1 MDNVLKM
8 DGPYDYAALTILLL
22 AIILN
27 STLNGGVLLAF
38 CTHRILQDRRF
49 GILISLALADLLKII
64 PLILEIQT
72 LFDIGN
78 ASVRFESCLIVSTV
92 GLYLICVT
100 ILHLLSESINRL
112 IAIARPLRYKD
123 IFTIKTFISLMVLV
137 WLLPAIGIILTHAV
151 YKKPGDWMPSFR
163 VLMFNCDSTNLAM
176 LGAKNLS
183 AFKSR
188 LVSDGPEDRKE
199 LLPISLSI
207 ETYSGVV
214 TVIYFII
221 PLVMMLLCYSVIFK
235 ISLKHIRQIKKME
248 RNMRRLY
255 HRLSKSRDNQFLGSN
270 AGISTTGSVSTTETV
285 LSPVQLNESKIS
297 SEKQFDREQRSV
309 SSSGRNSASANSD
322 DMILRDYSS
331 VKEHSAEFFN
341 SVNADNP
348 TEAAK
353 KRESVVQNEPP
364 SARLMGDKNYCLQK
378 SGKEEANTA
387 TRKQS
392 TVSFANISCS
402 IRRNSINVKPK
413 RKRSNII
420 VPQDL
425 NANNKDVDKQHIVG
439 ASLNDDRVDPRKSV
453 SPMKANDVMSRGYED
468 LLENDIWYTNK
479 VKGNFDGRMEDGDVQ
494 VEGFPRSYSKE
505 KTSIPLTLD
514 ADVYEIENIGDY
526 FDKHDEVFVADY
538 LNDPQ
543 MNSRKINFQN
553 HSRDSFDEKS
563 EKKRGLWPKLWQKV
577 SLSNDNSKDGIP
589 SEASFLKII
598 EDLERKSKPSP
609 KTFRTSARR
618 VMRFSML
625 ISSHQ
630 RQKIEEDY
638 GLDVRPTRDEVDQLE
653 TLISYAERG
662 SISKRTNEHVDTRAF
677 ENTTT
682 PNDAISLDL
691 FGVMTGFPVLEAWA
705 QSLKEK
711 SETPSPSNSFV
722 RFYRVIRGEMRNRKQ
737 EGKLVKTLG
746 GLFLAWII
754 FYVPILTFTWQRL
767 GNWPV
772 GAGKDFGLGRLL
784 ISWALLSSALNP
796 IIYCLRIP
804 EFKKAFD
811 KMKKVVKE
819 YFACKL

>member
-1 MDNVLKM
+1 M

-27 STLNGGVLLAF
+27 SALNGGVLLAF

-72 LFDIGN
+72 LFNIGN

-100 ILHLLSESINRL
+100 ILHLLLESINRL

-137 WLLPAIGIILTHAV
+137 WFLPAIGIILTHAV

-163 VLMFNCDSTNLAM
+163 VLMFNCDSTHLAM

-183 AFKSR
+183 GLKSK
-188 LVSDGPEDRKE
+188 LVSDGPEDREE

-221 PLVMMLLCYSVIFK
+221 PLIMMLLCYSVIFK
-235 ISLKHIRQIKKME
+235 ISLKHIRQIKNME

-255 HRLSKSRDNQFLGSN
+255 HRLSKSRDNQFFGSN

-285 LSPVQLNESKIS
+285 LSPVQFTESQIS
-297 SEKQFDREQRSV
+297 SNCENLFEREQISV
-309 SSSGRNSASANSD
+309 SSSGGNSASAKSD

-348 TEAAK
+348 TGAAK
-353 KRESVVQNEPP
+353 MKGSVVQNEPP
-364 SARLMGDKNYCLQK
+364 SVRLMGDKNYCLQK
-378 SGKEEANTA
+378 SGKEEVNTA
-387 TRKQS
+387 NRKQS
-392 TVSFANISCS
+392 TVSFANISCN
-402 IRRNSINVKPK
+402 IRKNSINVKPK

-420 VPQDL
+420 APQDL
-425 NANNKDVDKQHIVG
+425 NANNKDVDGQHIVG
-439 ASLNDDRVDPRKSV
+439 ASLNNDRVDPRKTV
-453 SPMKANDVMSRGYED
+453 SPIKAENVMSKGYED

-479 VKGNFDGRMEDGDVQ
+479 VKGDFEEKTEDGDAQ
-494 VEGFPRSYSKE
+494 VGGFPQSYSRE
-505 KTSIPLTLD
+505 KISIPLTLD
-514 ADVYEIENIGDY
+514 ADVYEIESIGDY
-526 FDKHDEVFVADY
+526 FDKHDEVFDADY
-538 LNDPQ
+538 LNDPK

-577 SLSNDNSKDGIP
+577 SLSKDNSKDGIP

-609 KTFRTSARR
+609 KTFQTSARR
-618 VMRFSML
+618 VMRFSVL

-638 GLDVRPTRDEVDQLE
+638 GLDMRPTRDEVDQLE

-662 SISKRTNEHVDTRAF
+662 SISKRTNEHVDTRVL
-677 ENTTT
+677 ETTT
-682 PNDAISLDL
+682 TSNDAISLDL

-711 SETPSPSNSFV
+711 SETPTPSNSFV

-767 GNWPV
+767 NNWPV

-804 EFKKAFD
+804 EFKKAFV
-811 KMKKVVKE
+811 KMKKAVKE
-819 YFACKL
+819 YFVCRS